1 MKALVVMP
9 ATIEALELCDNLS
22 AQGFTVA
29 HAPSGLY
36 ALTLMERDRPDLILA
51 AADVVDMSGRELLAI
66 LGEEFQTEVPVILLS
81 DEDAADLPNNAIAVP
96 PGTRVTELLAQA
108 GMLEVEDASQEM
120 HSHDLEHRSFDPMS
134 TLEIEPDEFI
144 QTDWATETRIEALL
158 IDKPQTEKSQTE
170 KPSLKAPSHTAPTPQ
185 VLSETVLLPASQP
198 PIQSGPFKFEN
209 QGFIHLVRS
218 LSNLT
223 AFARLEVRCGTTHGQ
238 LYIANGQLVHAEFG
252 QQRGEDAVRGLFLA
266 AADHRG
272 GDFVL
277 HPTDPETARSVPA
290 TIHRPI
296 HQIVL
301 TWSA

>member
-22 AQGFTVA
+22 AQGFAVA

-66 LGEEFQTEVPVILLS
+66 LGEEFQTDVPVILLS
-81 DEDAADLPNNAIAVP
+81 DEDAADLPDNAIAVP

-108 GMLEVEDASQEM
+108 GMLEVEDARPDP
-120 HSHDLEHRSFDPMS
+120 HPHNLEHHSPDPMS
-134 TLEIEPDEFI
+134 TLEIEPDEFTQI
-144 QTDWATETRIEALL
+144 DWTIENRIEELRV
-158 IDKPQTEKSQTE
+158 QESH
-170 KPSLKAPSHTAPTPQ
+170 LKAPSQTASMQ
-185 VLSETVLLPASQP
+185 SASSETVLLPTLESP
-198 PIQSGPFKFEN
+198 TQSGQFKFEN
-209 QGFIHLVRS
+209 QGFIYLVRS
-218 LSNLT
+218 LANLT
-223 AFARLEVRCGTTHGQ
+223 AFARIEVRCGTTNGQ
-238 LYIANGQLVHAEFG
+238 LYIANGQLIHAEFG
-252 QQRGEDAVRGLFLA
+252 RQRGEDAVRGLFLA

-277 HPTDPETARSVPA
+277 HATDPETALRVPA

>member
-51 AADVVDMSGRELLAI
+51 ATDVVDMSGRELLGI
-66 LGEEFQTEVPVILLS
+66 LGEEFQTDVPVILLS
-81 DEDAADLPNNAIAVP
+81 DEDATDLPNNAIAVP

-108 GMLEVEDASQEM
+108 GMLEVEDANQEI
-120 HSHDLEHRSFDPMS
+120 HPHDLEHRSFDPMS
-134 TLEIEPDEFI
+134 TLEIEPDEFA
-144 QTDWATETRIEALL
+144 QLDWATETRIEELSV
-158 IDKPQTEKSQTE
+158 EESH
-170 KPSLKAPSHTAPTPQ
+170 LKAPSQTAPTRSAP
-185 VLSETVLLPASQP
+185 SETVLLPSLEP
-198 PIQSGPFKFEN
+198 STQSGQFKFEN
-209 QGFIHLVRS
+209 QGFIYLVRS
-218 LSNLT
+218 LANLA
-223 AFARLEVRCGTTHGQ
+223 AFARIEVRCGTTNGQ
-238 LYIANGQLVHAEFG
+238 LYIANSQLIHAEFG
-252 QQRGEDAVRGLFLA
+252 WQRGEDAVRGLFLA
-266 AADHRG
+266 AADHG
-272 GDFVL
+272 GGEFVL
-277 HPTDPETARSVPA
+277 HPTDPATAQSVPA